1 MTSNFLS
8 NTKKIQEVVQ
18 NANSQQLIFFKR
30 RKSGYTSNYEAY
42 NFELDQNS
50 IGDSLKN
57 IVISS
62 IERNSNY
69 KLKTYTINLDS
80 DEKNVIYEMP
90 SDSVCNFNKI
100 QNAMLDGTI
109 DRINVAL
116 AEEIDPNFY
125 ILNFD
130 NGDEQVMAITHYS
143 PATTF
148 KGKLIF
154 KNQAE
159 IYEEC
164 LSILHSVHCLYYK
177 LNSEDENFIENIVIF
192 NNSRSSFERVFDYKE
207 EYRTKA
213 TLTIKEL
220 ADSNLISNVDVFK
233 SKTMDD
239 EYFVRKLAKINLENK
254 IDIVKNNF
262 KDLIKANNDF
272 QELRVE
278 IDEKTKTIIIPYNV
292 EKDYIKRVLSLLNTE
307 PMENLISKAKV
318 LVSDNNNPIQQK
330 LHLV

>member
-1 MTSNFLS
+1 M
-8 NTKKIQEVVQ
+8 
-18 NANSQQLIFFKR
+18 
-30 RKSGYTSNYEAY
+30 
-42 NFELDQNS
+42 
-50 IGDSLKN
+50 
-57 IVISS
+57 
-62 IERNSNY
+62 
-69 KLKTYTINLDS
+69 
-80 DEKNVIYEMP
+80 
-90 SDSVCNFNKI
+90 
-100 QNAMLDGTI
+100 
-109 DRINVAL
+109 
-116 AEEIDPNFY
+116 
-125 ILNFD
+125 
-130 NGDEQVMAITHYS
+130 
-143 PATTF
+143 
-148 KGKLIF
+148 
-154 KNQAE
+154 
-159 IYEEC
+159 
-164 LSILHSVHCLYYK
+164 
-177 LNSEDENFIENIVIF
+177 IF